1 MRRRNFISLL
11 GGAAAGWPLA
21 ARAQQGERMRRIGL
35 LISTERDDREIR
47 AQLEAFRQALRELGW
62 TEGGNVRI
70 DIRSAEGDADH
81 IRTSIAELIGM
92 SPDVLLGSGG
102 PVTELRKGTSTI
114 PIVFV
119 TVPDPVELGL
129 VSSLAQPGGN
139 VTGFTH
145 FELAMGGKWLELL
158 KEISPSVRRVALLQ
172 NPEHPSW
179 AGFQRTIKAA
189 AQSFGVEVIPAGIH
203 DAGEIVGAIEAFSR
217 EANGGL
223 IVLPSPPTTLHRGLI
238 VALAARH
245 WLPAIYPFRYF
256 VAEGGL
262 ISYGVDNLD
271 MWRRSASYV
280 NRILRGEKPAD
291 LPVQAPTK
299 YELVINLKTAKS
311 LGLTV
316 PLIMQMTADGVI
328 E

>member
-1 MRRRNFISLL
+1 MRRREFITLL
-11 GGAAAGWPLA
+11 GGAAVGWPLA
-21 ARAQQGERMRRIGL
+21 VRAQQGERMRRIGL
-35 LISTERDDREIR
+35 LISTERDDREMK
-47 AQLEAFRQALRELGW
+47 AQLEAFRQALRELGL

-70 DIRSAEGDADH
+70 DIRSAEGDADN
-81 IRTSIAELIGM
+81 IRSSIAELIGM

-114 PIVFV
+114 SIVFV

-139 VTGFTH
+139 VPGSR
-145 FELAMGGKWLELL
+145 
-158 KEISPSVRRVALLQ
+158 ISNWQ
-172 NPEHPSW
+172 W
-179 AGFQRTIKAA
+179 AGNGWSCSERFHRASAGSRYCRIQSTPRGLVSSVQSKQRRRRLAWR
-189 AQSFGVEVIPAGIH
+189 SSPGIH

-238 VALAARH
+238 VALAARRR
-245 WLPAIYPFRYF
+245 LPAIYPFRYF

-299 YELVINLKTAKS
+299 YELVINLKTTKS